1 MNVYFANV
9 NVHEFIGLF
18 TEFIQIVQH
27 NARKNLPTSL
37 TFTIEVHTIYYKV
50 NILIIVFVEA
60 KYVHENIK
68 HTNVKRGQR

>member
-1 MNVYFANV
+1 M
-9 NVHEFIGLF
+9 F
-18 TEFIQIVQH
+18 TLQMSTY
-27 NARKNLPTSL
+27 TSL
-37 TFTIEVHTIYYKV
+37 LGFSRNLFKLFNTMQERIYPLRLTFSIEVHTIYYKV

>member
-27 NARKNLPTSL
+27 NARKNLPTS
-37 TFTIEVHTIYYKV
+37 F
-50 NILIIVFVEA
+50 NVF
-60 KYVHENIK
+60 Y
-68 HTNVKRGQR
+68 RSSYDLL